1 MGKSL
6 EGKELGDG
14 IQQRQDGLYQARFIN
29 RFGKRQTIYA
39 KTLKEIKKKLDD
51 AKFADKQGINI
62 VNSNMTLDEW
72 FDKWLDIYKM
82 NCRNNTKETY
92 RRHYKRIQD
101 DLGWRKLNKLDITTI
116 QEAFNKL
123 RSDNERKNSKKILSA
138 MLDKAVESD
147 LLVKNVALHINTVVS
162 KEDKKERR
170 VLTADEERL
179 FLEESIGKWYY
190 NLFVVALETG
200 MRIGELGGLQWSDI
214 DFCKKGKSVAHVGNS
229 MTYFENQDGKYVY
242 ELHNTK
248 TNKNRDIPLSSKA
261 VQALQQQKFVKQ
273 SLVNK
278 GKLPLDGYSE
288 LVFVT
293 RNNRPITQFLVS
305 ECIDGVVKNINKK
318 YPDKAFERV
327 TPHTFRHTFATRLM
341 EANIPMKTIAK
352 LLGHKQLQMTTDLY
366 THVSDDLLYEAVA
379 QYEKKSAIG

>member
-1 MGKSL
+1 
-6 EGKELGDG
+6 
-14 IQQRQDGLYQARFIN
+14 
-29 RFGKRQTIYA
+29 
-39 KTLKEIKKKLDD
+39 
-51 AKFADKQGINI
+51 
-62 VNSNMTLDEW
+62 
-72 FDKWLDIYKM
+72 
-82 NCRNNTKETY
+82 
-92 RRHYKRIQD
+92 
-101 DLGWRKLNKLDITTI
+101 LDITTI

-170 VLTADEERL
+170 VLTADEEKL

-214 DFCKKGKSVAHVGNS
+214 DFGKKGKSVAHVGNS